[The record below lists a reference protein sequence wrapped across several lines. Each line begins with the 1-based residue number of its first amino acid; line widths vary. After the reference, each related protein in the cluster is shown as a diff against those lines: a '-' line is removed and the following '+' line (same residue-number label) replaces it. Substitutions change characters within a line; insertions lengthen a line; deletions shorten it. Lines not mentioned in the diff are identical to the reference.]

1 MRTRLAFA
9 LALLLLASAA
19 FAADSAASLDA
30 RRKQQN
36 DIFAEYWETTLKLNP
51 TLATSVGD
59 DRYNDKLGDYSIA
72 AIRRR
77 HEINDAFLERMKA
90 ISPEGFEEEE
100 RTSHDLF
107 IRNLTENDVDYEL
120 KTYEMPLGAQGG
132 PHTQLADLP
141 LSMPFDSVKHYDD
154 YVARLHQIPKALAQ
168 VEETLRAGMKDGLV
182 MVKFLAEKVPA
193 QANGIVA
200 ADPFLLPIKKMP
212 ASFSDAD
219 KQRLTD
225 AITAA
230 VNGDVLPAYKKFA
243 TFVAS
248 EYAPHGRAALSIESL
263 PGGKRRYQAAI
274 HRLTTTDLSPAEIHK
289 IGLSEYDRIVGE
301 MRALAK
307 ANGYADLAAFREHI
321 ENDPKYK
328 PASAQAILDDFEH
341 AIAQMRTKLP
351 QLFTLIPSAPVTVE
365 RIPEFQKAA
374 ATHYVPGSPDGK
386 RPGRVVVAVSD
397 FAHRSLINDE
407 AVAYHEGIPGHH
419 MQLSIQQTLTAL
431 PEFRKH
437 GGNSAYAEGWALYA
451 EELGKEVGFY
461 QDPGSDYGR
470 LRSELFRAV
479 RLVVDTGIHDMGWT
493 RDQVVDFMRKSHA
506 VDEPTIQAETDRYIS
521 TPAQALSYK
530 LGQLKIREL
539 RRRAA
544 QRLGARFDE
553 RKFHD
558 AVLSGGSLPLDVL
571 DARIERWSAEQE
583 RAAQAPPP
591 PRALSLVRSGKLEEA
606 LALYQTE
613 PNNAAANNG
622 AGVVLDLL
630 GRTSEARTYFNRAI
644 ELADT
649 PAAKANARRALAM
662 SYAFDND
669 CANAAKVEETVA
681 DYWASVPDYFRQG
694 EVLNEAARVC
704 IEAGAFDVAEQLY
717 RRGAEAGL
725 KEPNIAPA
733 RVALWKFRTEHAL
746 ARLAARRGQP
756 EEAKKHVAAARAILD
771 ANPEMA
777 KDQEIFYPYLTG
789 YVALYGGDAKTALA
803 DLGKARQDDPFIQFL
818 MAQAYEKL
826 GDMEQANALYRKA
839 ASTTAHNPPAAYARP
854 MAAKKLAGK

>member
-1 MRTRLAFA
+1 MRTRLAFS
-9 LALLLLASAA
+9 LALLLLASSAP
-19 FAADSAASLDA
+19 AADTAASLDA
-30 RRKQQN
+30 RLKKQKEL
-36 DIFAEYWETTLKLNP
+36 FAEYWETTLKLNP
-51 TLATSVGD
+51 TLATAVGD
-59 DRYNDKLGDYSIA
+59 DRYNDKLGDYSLA
-72 AIRRR
+72 AIRHR
-77 HEINDAFLERMKA
+77 HEINADFLKRMKA
-90 ISPEGFEEEE
+90 ISPEGFEEED

-107 IRNLTENDVDYEL
+107 IRNLGENDVDYEL
-120 KTYEMPLGAQGG
+120 KNYEMPVTAQGG

-154 YVARLHQIPKALAQ
+154 YVARLHQVPKAFAQ
-168 VEETLRAGMKDGLV
+168 VEEVLRAGVKDGLV
-182 MVKFLAEKVPA
+182 MPKFLAEKIPA

-200 ADPFLLPIKKMP
+200 ANPFLVPIKKMP
-212 ASFSDAD
+212 ASFSAAD

-230 VNGDVLPAYKKFA
+230 VNQDVLPAYKKFA
-243 TFVAS
+243 EFIAS

-301 MRALAK
+301 MTALAK
-307 ANGYADLAAFREHI
+307 ANGFADLAAFREHI

-365 RIPEFQKAA
+365 AIPEFQKAA
-374 ATHYVPGSPDGK
+374 ATHYVTGSPDGK

-397 FAHRSLINDE
+397 YAHRSLINDE

-419 MQLSIQQTLTAL
+419 MQLSVQQTLTAL

-437 GGNSAYAEGWALYA
+437 GGNSAYTEGWALYA

-493 RDQVVDFMRKSHA
+493 REQVVDFMRKSHA

-539 RRRAA
+539 RRRAT

-553 RKFHD
+553 RRFHD
-558 AVLSGGSLPLDVL
+558 AILSGGSLPLDVL

-591 PRALSLVRSGKLEEA
+591 ARALSLVRSGKLEEA

-630 GRTSEARTYFNRAI
+630 GRTTEARTYFNRAI

-649 PAAKANARRALAM
+649 PAAKAIARRALAM

-669 CANAAKVEETVA
+669 CANAAKVEEAVA
-681 DYWASVPDYFRQG
+681 EYWASVPDYVRQG

-704 IEAGAFDVAEQLY
+704 IEAGAFDTAEQLY
-717 RRGAEAGL
+717 RRGTEAGL

-733 RVALWKFRTEHAL
+733 RVALWKFRSEHAL
-746 ARLAARRGQP
+746 ARLAARRGQA

-789 YVALYGGDAKTALA
+789 YVALYSGDAKTALA
-803 DLGKARQDDPFIQFL
+803 DLQKARQDDPFIQVL
-818 MAQAYEKL
+818 MAEAYEKL
-826 GDMEQANALYRKA
+826 GDTEQAKALYRKA
-839 ASTTAHNPPAAYARP
+839 ATTTAHNPPAAYARP
-854 MAAKKLAGK
+854 LAMRKLGGK